1 MTSPSTPDR
10 ILESALRCIAR
21 QGAAAVALSHV
32 AAEAGVSKALI
43 HYHFHDR
50 ETLLTRLVDEVV
62 EQVVRGERAA
72 LADTPP
78 ALAIDAL
85 WTWLERE
92 LARGD
97 IRVLIEL
104 SLLPQPSIREAA
116 RRAAG
121 LRRAAAAQTVDRLFT
136 LLGLSPRV
144 PAALLAEPVVAFVD
158 GLAFDA
164 SLATK
169 RDPRVSFDAFWL
181 GMLSLAE

>member
-1 MTSPSTPDR
+1 MASPSTPDR
-10 ILESALRCIAR
+10 ILDSALRCIAR
-21 QGAAAVALSHV
+21 EGAGAVALSDV

-62 EQVVRGERAA
+62 ETIVAGERAA

-85 WTWLERE
+85 WTWLEGE

-104 SLLPQPSIREAA
+104 SLLPQPSIRDAA
-116 RRAAG
+116 RRAAL
-121 LRRAAAAQTVDRLFT
+121 LRRSAAATSVSRLFA
-136 LLGLSPRV
+136 LLGLTPRG
-144 PAALLAEPVVAFVD
+144 PAALLAEPVVAFID
-158 GLAFDA
+158 GLAIDA
-164 SLATK
+164 ALDTGRS
-169 RDPRVSFDAFWL
+169 PRVSFDAFWL

>member
-1 MTSPSTPDR
+1 MAQSTPDR
-10 ILESALRCIAR
+10 ILNSALVCIAR
-21 QGAAAVALSHV
+21 DGAAAVALSDV

-62 EQVVRGERAA
+62 EKVVAGERAA
-72 LADTPP
+72 LDDTPP

-85 WTWLERE
+85 WGWLEDE

-104 SLLPQPSIREAA
+104 SLLPEPAIRAAA
-116 RRAAG
+116 RRAAA
-121 LRRAAAAQTVDRLFT
+121 LRRSTAAETVDRLFA
-136 LLGLSPRV
+136 LLGLTPRV

-158 GLAFDA
+158 GLAIDA
-164 SLATK
+164 SLETG
-169 RDPRVSFDAFWL
+169 RQPRVSFDAFWL
-181 GMLSLAE
+181 AMLSLAE

>member
-1 MTSPSTPDR
+1 MAQSTPDR
-10 ILESALRCIAR
+10 ILNSALVCIAR
-21 QGAAAVALSHV
+21 DGAAAVALSDV

-62 EQVVRGERAA
+62 EKVVAGERAA
-72 LADTPP
+72 LDDTPP

-85 WTWLERE
+85 WGWLEDE

-104 SLLPQPSIREAA
+104 SLLPEPAIRDAA
-116 RRAAG
+116 RRAAA
-121 LRRAAAAQTVDRLFT
+121 LRRATAAETVDRLFA
-136 LLGLSPRV
+136 LLGLTPRV

-158 GLAFDA
+158 GLAIDA
-164 SLATK
+164 SLETG
-169 RDPRVSFDAFWL
+169 RQPRVSFDAFWL
-181 GMLSLAE
+181 AMLSLAE